1 MPDNADPK
9 RPTFEERLEALRRT
23 LELAAAMRRES
34 DKRFEKR
41 SDEIAKIQDQT
52 ARLQNQ
58 TGERLAALLRIA
70 EDRLDRRSRADEQQ
84 Q

>member
-1 MPDNADPK
+1 MADNADPK
-9 RPTFEERLEALRRT
+9 RPNIDERLEALRRT

-41 SDEIAKIQDQT
+41 SDETAKIQD
-52 ARLQNQ
+52 Q

-70 EDRLDRRSRADEQQ
+70 DDRLDRRPRPDDQQ

>member
-1 MPDNADPK
+1 MADNADPK

-34 DKRFEKR
+34 DKRFETR
-41 SDEIAKIQDQT
+41 SDET

>member
-1 MPDNADPK
+1 MADNADPK
-9 RPTFEERLEALRRT
+9 RPNIDERLEALRRT
-23 LELAAAMRRES
+23 LELAAAVRRES
-34 DKRFEKR
+34 EKRFEKR

-70 EDRLDRRSRADEQQ
+70 EDRLGRRSRPDEQQ